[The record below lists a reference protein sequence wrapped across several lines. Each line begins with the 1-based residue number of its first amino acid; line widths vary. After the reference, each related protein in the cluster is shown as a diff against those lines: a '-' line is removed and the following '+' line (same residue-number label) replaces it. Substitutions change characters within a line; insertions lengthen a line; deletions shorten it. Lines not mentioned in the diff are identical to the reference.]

1 MRNRS
6 FFQKSGLTLSLLL
19 AFLFSISGQGLNPD
33 IQIQDDAKYS
43 IQWLS
48 QYPATKDKTKTKGNK
63 KEISK
68 NTPSEGS
75 IEKPTQQFKN
85 RLSDLIFGVK
95 SSNPIKPMS
104 IIAINP
110 DTFWIVDQGIGSLLE
125 VFNGVGEITHTR
137 NKNQE
142 ILPSLVSS
150 CLLPGNKILF
160 TDSKLN
166 KIFIFIPGRKEFKIL
181 NDSLLLE
188 QPTGI
193 AYSAVNKEIWVVE
206 TKAHRISVLTEEGK
220 LIKQIG
226 NRGSGDGEFNFPTYI
241 WIDKSGTVFVVD
253 AMNFRIQIFS
263 ESGKWVSVFGEIGDS
278 SGYLSRPKGIATD
291 SFGHIYV
298 ADALF
303 HVVQVFD
310 NKGKFLYVFG
320 SQGQEKEQFWM
331 PTGIFID
338 SSNYIYVADS
348 YNSRVQVFQLI
359 HDN

>member
-1 MRNRS
+1 MRKRR
-6 FFQKSGLTLSLLL
+6 FLLKSVLSLSLLL
-19 AFLFSISGQGLNPD
+19 ALLFSLSGQGLNPN
-33 IQIQDDAKYS
+33 ILSQEDAKYT
-43 IQWLS
+43 IRWVS
-48 QYPATKDKTKTKGNK
+48 QYPAIKAKTKEHNNG
-63 KEISK
+63 ISV
-68 NTPSEGS
+68 TPSEEHSKERTG
-75 IEKPTQQFKN
+75 KQLKN
-85 RLSDLIFGVK
+85 RITDLIFGEK
-95 SSNPIKPMS
+95 TSKPIKPMS

-110 DTFWIVDQGIGSLLE
+110 DTFWIVDQGIGSILE
-125 VFNGVGEITHTR
+125 VFNGVGEMTHIR
-137 NKNQE
+137 NKKLE
-142 ILPSLVSS
+142 TLPSLVSS

-166 KIFIFIPGRKEFKIL
+166 KVFVLIPGSKEYKIL
-181 NDSLLLE
+181 NDSLILD

-206 TKAHRISVLTEEGK
+206 TKAHRISVLNEEGI

-226 NRGSGDGEFNFPTYI
+226 SRGSSPGEFNFPTYI

-263 ESGKWVSVFGEIGDS
+263 ENGELLSVFGEIGDS

-291 SFGHIYV
+291 SYGHIYV

-310 NKGKFLYVFG
+310 NRGKFLYVFG

-338 SSNYIYVADS
+338 HSNYIYIADS
-348 YNSRVQVFQLI
+348 YNSRIQVYQLI
-359 HDN
+359 HEN